1 VTTAEQTPQPA
12 TEPDRKAATQPTV
25 LPSIALLGAGSMG
38 RAILSGLLAPTVH
51 VDGGIRVTNRSAVR
65 AAELAGTPGVTAY
78 ATDDDPAANR
88 RAVTGAAVVLVAV
101 KPAMVPALLDEIAE
115 ALEPGAIVV
124 SVAAGVT
131 VATFEKHL
139 PETISVI
146 RSMPNTPAVVGRAVT
161 GVSAG
166 TRSSEADLA
175 LVRALFETV
184 GTVVEV
190 PESQLDALSTIS
202 GSGPAYVYLLI
213 EAMTEAAVQKGF
225 TDEQAAELVNGT
237 FAGAAEL
244 LVTSGK
250 TPTELRIQVT
260 SPKGTTERAIEV
272 LQDAELPQLFERAT
286 DAALARARELAKG

>member
-1 VTTAEQTPQPA
+1 MTHADTTQ
-12 TEPDRKAATQPTV
+12 

-38 RAILSGLLAPTVH
+38 RAVLSGLLAPTVE
-51 VDGGIRVTNRSAVR
+51 VIGGIRVTNRSATR
-65 AAELAGTPGVTAY
+65 AAELAGTPGVTAF
-78 ATDDDPAANR
+78 ATDDDPEANR
-88 RAVTGAAVVLVAV
+88 RAVAGAAIVIVAV
-101 KPAMVPALLDEIAE
+101 KPAMVPDLLDEIASS
-115 ALEPGAIVV
+115 LEPGAIVV

-131 VATFEKHL
+131 VATFEAHL
-139 PETISVI
+139 PSTVSVL

-161 GVSAG
+161 GLSAG

-202 GSGPAYVYLLI
+202 GSGPAYVFLLI
-213 EAMTEAAVQKGF
+213 EALTAAAVEKGF
-225 TDEQAAELVNGT
+225 TAEQAAELVNGT
-237 FAGAAEL
+237 FAGASEL

-260 SPKGTTERAIEV
+260 SPKGTTERALAV
-272 LQDAELPQLFERAT
+272 LQDADLPALFTRAT
-286 DAALARARELAKG
+286 DAALARAKELAAG

>member
-1 VTTAEQTPQPA
+1 MTIAENAYRSSDSPESTA
-12 TEPDRKAATQPTV
+12 

-38 RAILSGLLAPTVH
+38 RAILSGLLAPGVT
-51 VDGGIRVTNRSAVR
+51 VDGGIRVTNRSASK
-65 AAELAGTPGVTAY
+65 AAEFDDEPGVTAF
-78 ATDDDPAANR
+78 ATELDPEANR
-88 RAVTGAAVVLVAV
+88 RAVEGAAIVLVAV
-101 KPAMVPALLDEIAE
+101 KPAMVPDLLAEIAD
-115 ALEPGAIVV
+115 ALEPGAVVV

-139 PETISVI
+139 PASVSVL

-161 GVSAG
+161 GLSAG
-166 TRSSEADLA
+166 TRSSDDDLA

-213 EAMTEAAVQKGF
+213 EAMTAAAVEKGF
-225 TDEQAAELVNGT
+225 TEEQAAVLVNGT
-237 FAGAAEL
+237 FAGATEL
-244 LVTSGK
+244 LVQSGK

-260 SPKGTTERAIEV
+260 SPKGTTERAIAV
-272 LQDAELPQLFERAT
+272 LQEAGLPELFTTAT
-286 DAALARARELAKG
+286 DAALARARELAAG